1 MTTKPKIT
9 KNRSK
14 GVKLPIKQNARDT
27 LIRKYFANLKSY
39 LSVLACIMVLRNH
52 KTWYDVHSELKD
64 KLLWDYIQVCNIHT
78 SN

>member
-1 MTTKPKIT
+1 MTTKPEIT
-9 KNRSK
+9 MNRSK
-14 GVKLPIKQNARDT
+14 RVKPPIKYNARAT
-27 LIRKYFANLKSY
+27 PIIKYFANLKSY

-52 KTWYDVHSELKD
+52 KTWYDVHTELKD